1 MYIFEPQIEKLEQ
14 AGALLFSPGSILSA
28 PQLVVAFGMAFSFLA
43 VRQRRRRGAARPRA
57 ILRAIVSP
65 RFIFHRSVYADAFYY
80 LINTFA
86 VGGLIGWGFFS
97 GAQMTEAVTAAM
109 ANLLGPSTASQAPL
123 WELRAGMTVVAFL
136 SYELGYYVDHW
147 LKHRIP
153 ALWELHKTH
162 HTAEVLNPLTLFR
175 VHPLDTLIFVDIVAI
190 SGALFHGVYNY
201 AIGQRVD
208 TFTIAATNVIMVMFF
223 FLIAHLQHS
232 QFWIPLTGLPGRV
245 LLSPAHHQI
254 HHSADPAHFNRNLG
268 SFLAIFDW
276 MFGTLH
282 VPAKVSPRLKFGA
295 GEIGEDPHSLTSLLI
310 DPVFKSLKAL
320 GLKPPAPRETSPEPA
335 RNPSTPLA

>member
-14 AGALLFSPGSILSA
+14 AGALLLSPGSILSI
-28 PQLVVAFGMAFSFLA
+28 PQLAVAFGMAASFLA
-43 VRQRRRRGAARPRA
+43 VRQKHRRGAAQPRA
-57 ILRAIVSP
+57 IWRAIFS
-65 RFIFHRSVYADAFYY
+65 RRLIFHRSVYADVLYY

-97 GAQMTEAVTAAM
+97 GSQMTEFVTGA
-109 ANLLGPSTASQAPL
+109 LRGTFGSITPSQAPM
-123 WELRAGMTVVAFL
+123 WELRVGITIVAFL
-136 SYELGYYVDHW
+136 SYEFGYYIDHR

-208 TFTIAATNVIMVMFF
+208 TYTIAATNVIMVMFF

-232 QFWIPLTGLPGRV
+232 QFWIPLTGLPGRI

-254 HHSADPAHFNRNLG
+254 HHSADPVHFNRNLG

-282 VPAKVSPRLKFGA
+282 VPSKQSPRLKFGA
-295 GEIGEDPHSLTSLLI
+295 GEIGEDPHSITSLLI
-310 DPVFKSLKAL
+310 DPVMKSLKAL
-320 GLKPPAPRETSPEPA
+320 GLRAPAPSSEAEPS